1 MEENKDTEF
10 LTEEET
16 KKIVSEQFEKLA
28 PSFFQKTLN
37 KIGEKFAEKEFI
49 KAINELTEDSKKR
62 NEELQKKIEEF
73 VDQSKNKTIE
83 THKEYEIYTRNFISE
98 IKPLFLDEIKRQK
111 DSLEDD
117 FNQRKANIDTKVQE
131 VTDRENAIVSREA
144 SFKVE
149 RENFAKNQAEIEEKT
164 QKIEAAQADLME
176 REKIFNEKIEKQKL
190 IIKAHQDKE
199 ESFKELEKRA
209 EATKNAADDA
219 LSKLI
224 PDFVSQNETLGNF
237 FDELSKDGQYSGNGV
252 LLMAQLNML
261 QSAIKPG
268 GERYLKNC
276 LKEIGR
282 AVYSYCYDNN
292 KDISE
297 LPMELANVINSHSSI
312 IDAGIKLEAPFE
324 GAPIDSSWMF
334 DQSTGRGGGSSVRR
348 IITWALR
355 ETQRGTAL
363 SKAEIES

>member
-1 MEENKDTEF
+1 MEDNKDTEF

-117 FNQRKANIDTKVQE
+117 FNQRKANIDVKMQE
-131 VTDRENAIVSREA
+131 VSDRENAIISREA

-149 RENFAKNQAEIEEKT
+149 SEGFAKIKAEIEEKA
-164 QKIEAAQADLME
+164 QKIEAAQVEFKENETAFLGNVE
-176 REKIFNEKIEKQKL
+176 RHNAQVKKHLEDQ
-190 IIKAHQDKE
+190 
-199 ESFKELEKRA
+199 ESFKELKKSA
-209 EATKNAADDA
+209 EDTKNAATDA

-224 PDFVSQNETLGNF
+224 PDFVSKNETLRNF
-237 FDELSKDGQYSGNGV
+237 FIELSEDGQYSGNGV

-312 IDAGIKLEAPFE
+312 IEAGIKLEAPFE